1 MLAKAKLKSAA
12 SQAQVLV
19 EVEAVQRY
27 AITDPRWQAFY
38 ESIVTLH
45 RAWVDPANR
54 PG

>member
-1 MLAKAKLKSAA
+1 VLAKTKLKSAE

-19 EVEAVQRY
+19 EVEAVQRH
-27 AITDPRWQAFY
+27 AVTDPRWQAFY

-45 RAWVDPANR
+45 RAWVDPDNR